1 MYVEIYR
8 YYLGGG
14 YMNNLLQLKGH
25 AALLIRKRKALER
38 VILDAAVHTD
48 GCLVE
53 KYRKCGKPGC
63 KCAQG
68 ELHGPALYISRRV
81 EGKTRYDYVPKDKVD
96 LAKAL
101 VGRHTRLYRARARI
115 QKINRDLNG
124 IFDQIVEL
132 NRIEFPKKTE
142 KGEKETDGGPTG
154 S

>member
-1 MYVEIYR
+1 MYR

-14 YMNNLLQLKGH
+14 CMNNLLQLKGH

-53 KYRKCGKPGC
+53 KYRKCGNPRC

-96 LAKAL
+96 LAKVL
-101 VGRHTRLYRARARI
+101 VGRHTKLYRARARI

-142 KGEKETDGGPTG
+142 KGEEGTDGEPTG

>member
-1 MYVEIYR
+1 
-8 YYLGGG
+8 
-14 YMNNLLQLKGH
+14 
-25 AALLIRKRKALER
+25 LLIRKRKALER

-81 EGKTRYDYVPKDKVD
+81 EGKTRYDYVPKDRVD
-96 LAKAL
+96 LAKVL